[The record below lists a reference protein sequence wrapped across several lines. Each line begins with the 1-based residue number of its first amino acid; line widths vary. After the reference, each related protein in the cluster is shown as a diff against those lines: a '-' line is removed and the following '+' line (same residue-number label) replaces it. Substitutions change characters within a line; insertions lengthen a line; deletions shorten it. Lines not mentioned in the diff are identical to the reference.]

1 MRLHQTMDSLKLYL
15 FELGY
20 NLRLEFLR
28 RLDTFPNFSKW
39 VSKLKVNVRFSQK
52 FFIKKNQRIRKRVIP
67 ITNAT

>member
-39 VSKLKVNVRFSQK
+39 VSKLKVNVRFFQTV
-52 FFIKKNQRIRKRVIP
+52 FH
-67 ITNAT
+67 